1 MTDLVEE
8 LKILVIKTLNLED
21 VAQEDIDPEA
31 PLFGD
36 GLGLDSIDALEL
48 GIALQQRYRI
58 KIDAS
63 SDETRKHFFSVNS
76 LAQFITQMLSTSVV
90 TSDELARTNF
100 EMLKQVLVSHFE
112 IDRSAIT
119 LDARL
124 YDDLDIDSIDAVDLM
139 VKLKERTGK
148 KLEPEVY
155 KTIRTVRD
163 ILDALQNVLST

>member
-1 MTDLVEE
+1 M
-8 LKILVIKTLNLED
+8 
-21 VAQEDIDPEA
+21 
-31 PLFGD
+31 
-36 GLGLDSIDALEL
+36 
-48 GIALQQRYRI
+48 
-58 KIDAS
+58 
-63 SDETRKHFFSVNS
+63 NS
-76 LAQFITQMLSTSVV
+76 RDQI
-90 TSDELARTNF
+90 F

-112 IDRSAIT
+112 IDESAIT

>member
-1 MTDLVEE
+1 MTNLVEE

-21 VAQEDIDPEA
+21 VAPEDIDPEA

-76 LAQFITQMLSTSVV
+76 LAQFIT
-90 TSDELARTNF
+90 AN
-100 EMLKQVLVSHFE
+100 
-112 IDRSAIT
+112 
-119 LDARL
+119 
-124 YDDLDIDSIDAVDLM
+124 
-139 VKLKERTGK
+139 
-148 KLEPEVY
+148 
-155 KTIRTVRD
+155 
-163 ILDALQNVLST
+163 ALH